1 MALHHIVIQ
10 ESAVH
15 GKGVFANQHFKK
27 GDRIFMWDTSVKLR
41 LDEVEHLLPEEKKY
55 VTSLDEGVYLLLQPP
70 ERYVNHSCSPNLEVR
85 SQCDVALRDIE
96 KGEELTTDYSREE
109 IPDLYFECNC
119 KSSNCRGVIAHV

>member
-1 MALHHIVIQ
+1 
-10 ESAVH
+10 
-15 GKGVFANQHFKK
+15 
-27 GDRIFMWDTSVKLR
+27 MWDTSVKLR